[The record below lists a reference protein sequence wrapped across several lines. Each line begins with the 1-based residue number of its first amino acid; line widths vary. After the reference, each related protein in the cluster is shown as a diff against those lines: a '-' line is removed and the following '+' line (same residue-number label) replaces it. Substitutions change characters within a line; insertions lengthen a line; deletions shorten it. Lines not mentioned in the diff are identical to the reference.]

1 MRGST
6 CSWETIPR
14 KHSVAVELSAA
25 DWGEACERVG
35 KPGRPVSPWSLL
47 AAVILESESW
57 KQSDKL
63 EAEKHSGWV
72 AKDLIVGTSTAN
84 LSYAMH
90 ELGEDGSPNRWPES
104 DEEWVE
110 GGIDDVADAIEA
122 LSLSG
127 SRIREGGEILEIGV
141 RDASRWLEQRRSG
154 LAFGA
159 GMAGALHQV
168 EGEQTT
174 RIAVSIIVN
183 AFVFHYAIEGQE
195 GIPGVAKGQGK
206 LGFQKN
212 TVLAVWDEILEVNY
226 WPIFPIA
233 RDILEAVPARLAA
246 TLLDKGDE
254 IAGAL
259 EHAHDK

>member
-1 MRGST
+1 M
-6 CSWETIPR
+6 
-14 KHSVAVELSAA
+14 
-25 DWGEACERVG
+25 
-35 KPGRPVSPWSLL
+35 L

-72 AKDLIVGTSTAN
+72 AKDLIVGTSTGN

-174 RIAVSIIVN
+174 RMAVSIIVN